1 MPVVASEPLPTN
13 AKLHIQV
20 DELHL
25 EVSMV
30 EWGTSPVSPLLAA
43 PSKDETSHPM
53 NQKFGIGARLNP
65 EIAVCDDLASEP
77 STKLPMC

>member
-1 MPVVASEPLPTN
+1 
-13 AKLHIQV
+13 
-20 DELHL
+20 
-25 EVSMV
+25 MV

-77 STKLPMC
+77 STTLPMC